1 MAHVY
6 GVETNKGNVDVAMSQ
21 HHDHISRPE
30 FERILL
36 QTAANLLGTAAQ
48 IGGQII
54 LHRYT
59 YKGHR

>member
-1 MAHVY
+1 MAHIY

-36 QTAANLLGTAAQ
+36 QTVSNVLSSAANVA
-48 IGGQII
+48 GQII
-54 LHRYT
+54 VHRYT